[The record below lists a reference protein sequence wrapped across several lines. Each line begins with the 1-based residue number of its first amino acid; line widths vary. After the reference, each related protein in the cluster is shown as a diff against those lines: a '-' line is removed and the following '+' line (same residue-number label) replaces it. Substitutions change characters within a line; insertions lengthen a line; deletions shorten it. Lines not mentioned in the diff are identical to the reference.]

1 MSVRPDLDGARIR
14 DESGEPKVAPS
25 NQLPSPHDNME
36 PGLTGDLPGDSSVGL
51 WKRKIPHGNG
61 EVDADLLELSETVQG
76 SSFRFVMQDP
86 YSVLRAL

>member
-1 MSVRPDLDGARIR
+1 MSVRPGLDGARIR
-14 DESGEPKVAPS
+14 DESGVAKVAPS

-61 EVDADLLELSETVQG
+61 EVDAELLELSEIAQS
-76 SSFRFVMQDP
+76 SSFRFVMRDP